1 MGVKVLPVTLV
12 LLVLVGLWLVL
23 RARRVDRLH
32 RQVEQAR
39 VVMFNHLKTRR
50 QILKTALN
58 DGSFGADFPSDELA
72 QLLATAPAGQS
83 DHTGASESDISAWLV
98 RVWDQVERENPQ
110 IAQKLRINGFELRAA
125 RRFYNQQVAQ
135 VVRLRSQADVRM
147 FHLAGRAPMPEP
159 FDFDDE
165 APRA

>member
-1 MGVKVLPVTLV
+1 
-12 LLVLVGLWLVL
+12 
-23 RARRVDRLH
+23 
-32 RQVEQAR
+32 
-39 VVMFNHLKTRR
+39 
-50 QILKTALN
+50 
-58 DGSFGADFPSDELA
+58 
-72 QLLATAPAGQS
+72 LLATAPAGQS

>member
-1 MGVKVLPVTLV
+1 MGVKVLALV
-12 LLVLVGLWLVL
+12 LLLLVLVGMWLVS

-50 QILKTALN
+50 QILRTALN
-58 DGSFGADFPSDELA
+58 DGSFGAGFEAEELE
-72 QLLATAPAGQS
+72 QLLSGAPAEQS
-83 DHTGASESDISAWLV
+83 GHAGAGESGISAWLV
-98 RVWDQVERENPQ
+98 RAWDQIERENPQ
-110 IAQKLRINGFELRAA
+110 VAQELRTNGFELRAA

-135 VVRLRSQADVRM
+135 VVRLRSQPDVRM
-147 FHLAGRAPMPEP
+147 FRLAGRAPMPEP

-165 APRA
+165 VPRA

>member
-1 MGVKVLPVTLV
+1 MAFILV
-12 LLVLVGLWLVL
+12 VLVLVGIWLVL
-23 RARRVDRLH
+23 RAQRVDRLH

-39 VVMFNHLKTRR
+39 VVMFDHLKTRR

-58 DGSFGADFPSDELA
+58 DGSFGADFQSEELE

-83 DHTGASESDISAWLV
+83 GHAGAGESGISAWLV
-98 RVWDQVERENPQ
+98 QAWDQLERERPE
-110 IAQKLRINGFELRAA
+110 IAQKLRANGFELRAA

-147 FHLAGRAPMPEP
+147 FRLAGRAPMPEP

-165 APRA
+165 VPRA